1 MEEARFNNSN
11 EGDKDSYSDNRF
23 NSEEAI
29 QQDID
34 QALMTDFDAK
44 NNDGDNIFDVP
55 LINHDSDMP
64 QTDVQI
70 DDGKGSEAAP
80 TVSFAGSQQFIGQD
94 E

>member
-34 QALMTDFDAK
+34 
-44 NNDGDNIFDVP
+44 
-55 LINHDSDMP
+55 
-64 QTDVQI
+64 
-70 DDGKGSEAAP
+70 
-80 TVSFAGSQQFIGQD
+80 
-94 E
+94 